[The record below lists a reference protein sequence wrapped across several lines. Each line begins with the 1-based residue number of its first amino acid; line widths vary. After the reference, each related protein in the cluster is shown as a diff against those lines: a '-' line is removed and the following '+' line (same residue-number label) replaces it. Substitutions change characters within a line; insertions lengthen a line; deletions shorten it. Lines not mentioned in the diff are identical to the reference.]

1 VTRTGPGV
9 PAVTGPLLGVW
20 AHPDDEA
27 YLSAGLMAVA
37 RAAGRRVVV
46 VTATRGEH
54 GTDDAVTW
62 PPARLA
68 VLRERELDSSLQEV
82 DVSEHHWLGYADG
95 SLGAV
100 PGVDGVRAVEAFLRR
115 LRPATVVTF
124 GPDGMTGHEDH
135 RVVSSWVT
143 EAWHR
148 VGREPALW
156 HATLTPEFHAR
167 WGRLNAEV
175 GLWFGGA
182 TPPVTPRDELAEH
195 LVCSGALLE
204 VKNRALRAHASQTA
218 ELERLV
224 GSEVYRAWWSTE
236 SFVAAPG
243 SGPRTLSPGPLR
255 APGDE
260 TTSGAA

>member
-1 VTRTGPGV
+1 VTRSGTGA
-9 PAVTGPLLGVW
+9 AVTGPLLGVW

-46 VTATRGEH
+46 VTATRGER

-62 PPARLA
+62 PPDRLA
-68 VLRERELDSSLQEV
+68 LLREQELGSSLLEV
-82 DVSEHHWLGYADG
+82 GVSEHEWLGYADG
-95 SLGAV
+95 TLGAV
-100 PGVDGVRAVEAFLRR
+100 PRRTAVQAVEEVLRR

-143 EAWHR
+143 EAWR
-148 VGREPALW
+148 RTGRESALW
-156 HATLTPEFHAR
+156 HATLTPDFHAR

-175 GLWFGGA
+175 GLWFEGA
-182 TPPVTPRDELAEH
+182 TPPVTPYEELAEQV
-195 LVCSGALLE
+195 VCSGPLLD
-204 VKNRALRAHASQTA
+204 VKSRALRAHASQTA

-224 GSEVYRAWWSTE
+224 GAEVYRDWWATE
-236 SFVAAPG
+236 SFVAAPR
-243 SGPRTLSPGPLR
+243 SGHRSRSLTGLPTDSS
-255 APGDE
+255 E
-260 TTSGAA
+260 GAA